1 MIAQLALT
9 ALSFAILLYA
19 WTEYPRSPAVALLAW
34 LAALGGLYFVWVP
47 SHATQLAALVGIG
60 RGVDLII
67 YTWVGISLLVLLN
80 LHLKLRS
87 QMELI
92 TVLARELAIANARAG
107 QFDERVAL
115 ASDLIETAPLHE
127 GRSLARNKAA
137 PAQNGPIR
145 HRAATAAASGNRLDA
160 GAGEQRHQ
168 REAEDVA

>member
-19 WTEYPRSPAVALLAW
+19 WMEYPRSPAVGLFAW

-87 QMELI
+87 KSG
-92 TVLARELAIANARAG
+92 ASSELAQVAG
-107 QFDERVAL
+107 FGAIRL
-115 ASDLIETAPLHE
+115 S
-127 GRSLARNKAA
+127 RSLARSA
-137 PAQNGPIR
+137 
-145 HRAATAAASGNRLDA
+145 
-160 GAGEQRHQ
+160 
-168 REAEDVA
+168 

>member
-1 MIAQLALT
+1 MIAQLVLT

-19 WTEYPRSPAVALLAW
+19 WTEYPRSPAVALFAW

-92 TVLARELAIANARAG
+92 TVLAREIAIANARAS
-107 QFDERVAL
+107 Q
-115 ASDLIETAPLHE
+115 S
-127 GRSLARNKAA
+127 K
-137 PAQNGPIR
+137 
-145 HRAATAAASGNRLDA
+145 
-160 GAGEQRHQ
+160 GE
-168 REAEDVA
+168 

>member
-19 WTEYPRSPAVALLAW
+19 WMEYPRSPAVGLFAW

-67 YTWVGISLLVLLN
+67 YTWVGISLLLLLN

-92 TVLARELAIANARAG
+92 TVLAREIAIANARAG
-107 QFDERVAL
+107 EERVGL
-115 ASDLIETAPLHE
+115 APELLETVPRQE
-127 GRSLARNKAA
+127 GRSLARNK
-137 PAQNGPIR
+137 PG
-145 HRAATAAASGNRLDA
+145 
-160 GAGEQRHQ
+160 GAGGKRADQDEI
-168 REAEDVA
+168 VAGVLVGDGGVQP

>member
-1 MIAQLALT
+1 MIAQLVLT

-19 WTEYPRSPAVALLAW
+19 WMEYPRSPAVGLFAW

-67 YTWVGISLLVLLN
+67 YTWVGISLLLLLN

-92 TVLARELAIANARAG
+92 TVLARELAIANARAS
-107 QFDERVAL
+107 QFEEQVAL
-115 ASDLIETAPLHE
+115 APEVPETVPRHD
-127 GRSLARNKAA
+127 GRSLPRKK
-137 PAQNGPIR
+137 PG
-145 HRAATAAASGNRLDA
+145 
-160 GAGEQRHQ
+160 GAGGKRADQDEI
-168 REAEDVA
+168 VAGVLVGDGGVQP